1 LSTQENNTVVQTQ
14 NQSIS
19 TRTKKSTT
27 DNATHNEAELVH
39 KIAQCNPSNKEI
51 INQFGKKDKV
61 KYTSEKELTDS
72 NSRDESGND
81 IQDDDDKTNNIN
93 DDDNNNSNR
102 NNDTGDNIS

>member
-1 LSTQENNTVVQTQ
+1 MQENNTIVQTQ

-61 KYTSEKELTDS
+61 NYTSEKELTDS
-72 NSRDESGND
+72 NSKDESCND
-81 IQDDDDKTNNIN
+81 IQDDNDKTNN
-93 DDDNNNSNR
+93 DNNNNNR